1 MRRHI
6 SDPNPHRTMNPILS
20 TVTLAAL
27 ALATSAAQATTTLS
41 FQQGVAGYTG
51 TQDTMIRSNET
62 GAGAGQSGNGD
73 SRGRNFGALDFLSI
87 DGDDGS
93 PGAKPNQGLIRF
105 DQLFGIGAG
114 RINPGDTIV
123 RATLTLVAFD
133 PGSGLRLHDMLTD
146 WAQGTATWNSLGNG
160 VQVGTEAGPQLLSIG
175 ADNSTANVTAGV
187 LNFDVT
193 ASLIGAQLGTLPGHG
208 WLLNPFANGTN
219 GIDVRSSEHA
229 VLAERP
235 LLTVQITPVPE
246 PASLLMLALGMAAV
260 GLMVRGRSRSR

>member
-1 MRRHI
+1 
-6 SDPNPHRTMNPILS
+6 MNPFLS
-20 TVTLAAL
+20 TATLAVMAL
-27 ALATSAAQATTTLS
+27 TAAGAHAGTTLS

-62 GAGAGQSGNGD
+62 ASGAGQSGNGD

-105 DQLFGIGAG
+105 DQLFGVGAG

-123 RATLTLVAFD
+123 KATLTLVAFD

-160 VQVGTEAGPQLLSIG
+160 VQVGVEAGSQLLSIG
-175 ADNSTANVTAGV
+175 ADNSTANIAAGV

-219 GIDVRSSEHA
+219 GIDVRSSEYA
-229 VLAERP
+229 VLSERP

-246 PASLLMLALGMAAV
+246 PAPLAMLALGLGAV
-260 GLMVRGRSRSR
+260 GFMVRGRTRG